1 MKDKKSK
8 EALFNEIKGSL
19 FEYLFARELARISQ
33 SESTFL
39 KSISEQYQIVLSQQ
53 DRMVREFYPDLIPF
67 LGQMSKKTVEY
78 FLSQFKEPL
87 DSVKLLG
94 KFVNTEMSDEI
105 KEADVIIESNQRQ
118 IPISLKL
125 TKESSYVNTKS
136 GGIKSFIKTY
146 FQFDQNQQ
154 IQHEFNLFVDQ
165 IFAEMGHSLYSEAG
179 LEYDGTFKEWIRRGY
194 SELPGELEEHFRIH
208 IHDFYNKVKM
218 RLYDILL
225 DLYQK
230 QPKVFLDALPALC
243 GFSNTSMGQL
253 TCYHD
258 FSDKG
263 FSDPRVHFEF
273 YKPEI
278 FNQIVNLNS
287 HPGLSYFDIELEDR
301 VLQIRVKSM
310 NKFTSTAMKINCSVK
325 IKRLYSPK

>member
-19 FEYLFARELARISQ
+19 FEYLFARELARLSQ
-33 SESTFL
+33 TESSFL
-39 KSISEQYQIVLSQQ
+39 KSISDQYQIVLSQQ

-78 FLSQFKEPL
+78 FLSQFQEPL

-94 KFVNTEMSDEI
+94 KFVNTEMSGEI

-146 FQFDQNQQ
+146 FQFDRDQE

-165 IFAEMGHSLYSEAG
+165 IFAEMGHSLHTEAG
-179 LEYDGTFKEWIRRGY
+179 LEYDGTFKDWIRRGY
-194 SELPGELEEHFRIH
+194 SELPGELEGHFRVH
-208 IHDFYNKVKM
+208 IHDFYNKVKT

-225 DLYQK
+225 DLYKK
-230 QPKVFLDALPALC
+230 QPEAFLKALPALC
-243 GFSNTSMGQL
+243 GFSNENMGQL

-263 FSDPRVHFEF
+263 FSDPRIHFEF
-273 YKPEI
+273 FKQEI
-278 FNQIVNLNS
+278 FSQIIKLDL

-301 VLQIRVKSM
+301 ILQIRVKSM

-325 IKRLYSPK
+325 FKRLSFPQ